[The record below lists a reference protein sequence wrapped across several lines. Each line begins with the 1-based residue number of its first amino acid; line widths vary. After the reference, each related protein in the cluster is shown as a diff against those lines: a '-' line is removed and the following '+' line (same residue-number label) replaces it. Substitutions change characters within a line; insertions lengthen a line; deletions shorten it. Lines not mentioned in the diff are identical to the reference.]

1 MFTIDRVTTH
11 PGRILVKD
19 FLEPLRMSQ
28 TTLAARLGIS
38 LQRVNEICKGKR
50 GISPETAWLLYKQF
64 GVEPQFWMNLQT
76 NHDLSRTRPKN
87 IAPPKPHHRKAA

>member
-1 MFTIDRVTTH
+1 MFTIDRVTAH

-19 FLEPLRMSQ
+19 FLEPLKMSQ
-28 TTLAARLGIS
+28 TALAARLGVP

-50 GISPETAWLLYKQF
+50 GMTPETAWLLYREF

-87 IAPPKPHHRKAA
+87 IAPPKAHRKAA